1 MIDLLKIIGIGFLTV
16 VCTIIIKEYK
26 KDFAIYIILV
36 GSLLILYMSFDILVK
51 VVNFLSDLSSE
62 ADVDSGFISLL
73 LKITGISI
81 LSEFAISICRD
92 CGEAS
97 IASKIDFGG
106 KIIVISL
113 SIPVIGNSLEQLL
126 LLLPS

>member
-26 KDFAIYIILV
+26 KDFAIYIVLV

-51 VVNFLSDLSSE
+51 VVNFLSDLSSK

-81 LSEFAISICRD
+81 LSEFAISICKD